1 MLLKAYMIL
10 YFQPT
15 THAKN
20 FLKNITTNANG
31 FEFKMKQVQLTSL
44 MPSFCLKWGFYA
56 GAAWSFCIGMTSHI
70 LKVGNH

>member
-31 FEFKMKQVQLTSL
+31 FEFKMKQIQSSIENCPYSSGKDSMKGDYVNT
-44 MPSFCLKWGFYA
+44 F
-56 GAAWSFCIGMTSHI
+56 
-70 LKVGNH
+70 